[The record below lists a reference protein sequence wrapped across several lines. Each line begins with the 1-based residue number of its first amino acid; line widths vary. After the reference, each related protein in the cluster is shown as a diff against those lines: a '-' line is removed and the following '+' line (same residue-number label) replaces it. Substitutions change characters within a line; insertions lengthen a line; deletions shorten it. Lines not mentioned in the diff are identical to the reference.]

1 MVLTKDTDAS
11 RLALLVASLEKQ
23 GLQSDFQTME
33 NLSSPMET
41 LLLPYTCLVIGHMTI
56 GEANRLREWQIEQPK
71 LKLSYEALR
80 QGKTVYALSS
90 DFDIHPSNQGLMAA
104 TDELIQSLDR
114 LGMKVVAK
122 RQRAGASINK
132 SVISLTDVC
141 QLKQQTLQ
149 IPRDAVVTVSAKQ
162 YLDEHNI
169 VMTRK

>member
-1 MVLTKDTDAS
+1 MVLTEGTDAS
-11 RLALLVASLEKQ
+11 RLALLVASLEARGMKC
-23 GLQSDFQTME
+23 DFQE
-33 NLSSPMET
+33 LESISSPMET
-41 LLLPYTCLVIGHMTI
+41 LLLPYACLVIGHLTI

-122 RQRAGASINK
+122 RQSAAARINK

-149 IPRDAVVTVSAKQ
+149 IPKDAVVTVSAKQ